1 MITIDQ
7 GVLIIA
13 VNFAWFVVFSTLIG
27 LTLWVG
33 RVLYKKI
40 KANAVEQELYLEG
53 IAWLDDHRAK
63 LKGDNRFPVGENYF
77 TTAFHDYPAA
87 VVHKVWLRYIHEQ
100 QFTFDPIDGQLTLGR
115 RL

>member
-1 MITIDQ
+1 MVTIDQ

-27 LTLWVG
+27 LTLWGVWSF
-33 RVLYKKI
+33 YKKI
-40 KANAVEQELYLEG
+40 KANAQEQELYLEG
-53 IAWLDDHRAK
+53 IAWLDEHRAK

-77 TTAFHDYPAA
+77 AQAFHDFPND
-87 VVHKVWLRYIHEQ
+87 VVHRVWLRYIKEQ
-100 QFTFDPIDGQLTLGR
+100 QFSFDSMDGQLTLGR